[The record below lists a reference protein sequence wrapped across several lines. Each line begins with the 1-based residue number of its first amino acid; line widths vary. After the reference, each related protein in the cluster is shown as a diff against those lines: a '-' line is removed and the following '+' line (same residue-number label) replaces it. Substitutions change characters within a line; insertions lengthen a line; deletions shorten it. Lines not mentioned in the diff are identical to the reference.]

1 MSLETERERV
11 VEQLSAHFAE
21 DHLSTQELEARFERA
36 YQATTPMELARVL
49 DGLPALSA
57 PVRTPAPVR
66 QPPPVVRR
74 AASDERRYMAIMST
88 FRRDGDWTPH
98 RSTVL
103 KAVMSNARIDLRDA
117 TFVDGEI
124 DFDVTAVMAEVVI
137 LVPPGVRVD
146 CDGFAFMGEFSG
158 RHDPT
163 RALPDA
169 PLVRVRGSAIM
180 ATVVVETR
188 LPGESKWAARRR
200 LKSEARGD

>member
-1 MSLETERERV
+1 MSLESERERV

-21 DHLSTQELEARFERA
+21 DHLSTQELESRFERA
-36 YQATTPMELARVL
+36 YQATTGAELLRVL

-57 PVRTPAPVR
+57 PFRAPVPVR
-66 QPPPVVRR
+66 QPPRVVRQPG
-74 AASDERRYMAIMST
+74 SDERRYMAILST
-88 FRRDGDWTPH
+88 FRREGDWTPH

-124 DFDVTAVMAEVVI
+124 DFDVTAVMAEVLI

-158 RHDPT
+158 RHDAT

-169 PLVRVRGSAIM
+169 PLVRVRGSAFM

-200 LKSEARGD
+200 VRGESRKG